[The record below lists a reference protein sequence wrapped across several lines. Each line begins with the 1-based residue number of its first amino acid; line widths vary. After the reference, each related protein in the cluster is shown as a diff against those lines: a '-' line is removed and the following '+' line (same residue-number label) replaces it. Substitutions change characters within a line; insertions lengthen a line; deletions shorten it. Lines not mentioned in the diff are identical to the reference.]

1 MNKLLL
7 KLSGTAIAAM
17 LVTGC
22 GVNNGDVPPP
32 EEQPPMEQPG
42 ETPPGTEDNMN
53 DMDEN
58 MDEQMDDMD
67 ENMDDM
73 EDEETNTG
81 S

>member
-42 ETPPGTEDNMN
+42 ETPPGTENNNMYDE

-58 MDEQMDDMD
+58 MDDMD

-73 EDEETNTG
+73 DDETNTG